1 MSSSRSIRNWF
12 RAAQPSC
19 HGRSGCGYYR
29 QEAHV
34 PFSCPVWQEHGIRPE
49 ACHRVVHGLLTSFL
63 IIYSIIQTA
72 EVLAGDSAGSLG
84 RPSSS
89 KPPNPF
95 QRLALI
101 IGRLGL
107 QCMRMGQMLGSKIM
121 GALIQAMRGMLRLRG
136 R

>member
-1 MSSSRSIRNWF
+1 MSCMTEAWQSPGGLSQSQGSI
-12 RAAQPSC
+12 
-19 HGRSGCGYYR
+19 
-29 QEAHV
+29 
-34 PFSCPVWQEHGIRPE
+34 
-49 ACHRVVHGLLTSFL
+49 LTSF
-63 IIYSIIQTA
+63 IIIDSITQPA
-72 EVLAGDSAGSLG
+72 EVLAGDRAGSLG

-107 QCMRMGQMLGSKIM
+107 QCMRLGQMLGSKIM

>member
-1 MSSSRSIRNWF
+1 MIDLDVDTTGKRLMYLS
-12 RAAQPSC
+12 
-19 HGRSGCGYYR
+19 HVLCGKST
-29 QEAHV
+29 E
-34 PFSCPVWQEHGIRPE
+34 S
-49 ACHRVVHGLLTSFL
+49 ACLKDINGLLTL
-63 IIYSIIQTA
+63 SIIVQSIIEPA
-72 EVLAGDSAGSLG
+72 EVLVGDSAGSLG

-107 QCMRMGQMLGSKIM
+107 QCMRLAQMLGSKSM